1 MALGP
6 LQDDVWTRLAYRS
19 QEASVQPACLALEHA
34 LGHIH
39 TSGLQT
45 ADAIPIHRRERITMR
60 DDHKL
65 NTAGDDQVG
74 TWSRAAMVRAR
85 FQVHVEH
92 RILRY
97 RFVSERG
104 QARGLSMWP
113 SCRLMPA
120 FGEYAVLDNKDGAH
134 HRIGGR
140 GRSSQPGQFQA
151 TSHPGFV
158 GEHAAAKLLDR
169 CKPGL
174 AWQAYFWPLMGIM
187 ASENSVAAVLE
198 QYKQQLS
205 GQYDEGETR
214 AIARLIFHERLGW
227 DAAQLELRK
236 LESLHES
243 DLLKVYLP
251 LKRLRSGEPV
261 QHVLGKVRFHGLEIV
276 VSPDVLIPRP
286 ETEELVEL
294 IADRSTSPSTIIDI
308 GTGSGCIALALKA
321 RFPDA
326 HMEGIDVSEP
336 ALKVARRNAERLG
349 LSVSFMAGDALKDS
363 FRLRE
368 QVDIVVSNPP
378 YIPADEEESLAPLVR
393 AREPYIALFAPK
405 GDPLAFFRSIGIA
418 ANLSLRSGGEL
429 WFEGHWRTAAAAAA
443 LLRGLGYAPVELIS
457 DLSGKYRFIRAVK

>member
-1 MALGP
+1 M
-6 LQDDVWTRLAYRS
+6 
-19 QEASVQPACLALEHA
+19 
-34 LGHIH
+34 
-39 TSGLQT
+39 
-45 ADAIPIHRRERITMR
+45 
-60 DDHKL
+60 
-65 NTAGDDQVG
+65 
-74 TWSRAAMVRAR
+74 
-85 FQVHVEH
+85 
-92 RILRY
+92 
-97 RFVSERG
+97 
-104 QARGLSMWP
+104 
-113 SCRLMPA
+113 
-120 FGEYAVLDNKDGAH
+120 
-134 HRIGGR
+134 
-140 GRSSQPGQFQA
+140 
-151 TSHPGFV
+151 
-158 GEHAAAKLLDR
+158 LDR

-205 GQYDEGETR
+205 GRYDEGETR

-261 QHVLGKVRFHGLEIV
+261 QHVLGKVRFHGLEIE

-286 ETEELVEL
+286 ETEELVEM
-294 IADRSTSPSTIIDI
+294 IADRSASPSMIIDI

-326 HMEGIDVSEP
+326 QVEGIDVSQP
-336 ALKVARRNAERLG
+336 ALEVARRNAERMG
-349 LSVSFMAGDALKDS
+349 LSVSFMIGDALNDS

-393 AREPYIALFAPK
+393 AREPYLALFAPK
-405 GDPLAFFRSIGIA
+405 GDPLAFFRRIGAA
-418 ANLSLRSGGEL
+418 ANLGLRSGGEL
-429 WFEGHWRTAAAAAA
+429 WFEGHWRTAADAAA
-443 LLRGLGYAPVELIS
+443 LLRGLGYARVDLIS
-457 DLSGKYRFIRAVK
+457 DLSGKDRFIRAVK